1 MQDEQSAQPVPE
13 AEADAAEADAAEA
26 DAAEADPD
34 PRPVYDGDWL
44 SATGVEKGR
53 HSQRVREWKAR
64 QKGVARSR
72 MAPSPGQPVAA
83 LPSRDAAD
91 GVTRAV
97 LEGIRDNP
105 GAHDSDRIRAAQ
117 QLIALDRAAEGVAH
131 APSPLYELR
140 LALELL
146 PPHERLAWLQGE
158 RAEHLGA

>member
-13 AEADAAEADAAEA
+13 AEADAAEGV
-26 DAAEADPD
+26 DPD

-64 QKGVARSR
+64 QKDVARSR

-83 LPSRDAAD
+83 LPSPDAAALRPD
-91 GVTRAV
+91 AAQAVTRAV
-97 LEGIRDNP
+97 LEGIRDDRD
-105 GAHDSDRIRAAQ
+105 AHDSDRIRAAQ

-146 PPHERLAWLQGE
+146 PPHERLAWLQGQ

>member
-1 MQDEQSAQPVPE
+1 MQDELSKPE
-13 AEADAAEADAAEA
+13 GDGDADAAEGVAAEGV
-26 DAAEADPD
+26 DPD
-34 PRPVYDGDWL
+34 PRPVYEGDWL

-64 QKGVARSR
+64 QKDVARSR

-83 LPSRDAAD
+83 LPSRDAAQA
-91 GVTRAV
+91 VTRAV
-97 LEGIRDNP
+97 LEGIRDDRD
-105 GAHDSDRIRAAQ
+105 AHDSDRIRAAQ

>member
-13 AEADAAEADAAEA
+13 AEADAAEGV
-26 DAAEADPD
+26 DPD

-64 QKGVARSR
+64 QKDVARSR

-83 LPSRDAAD
+83 LPPPDT
-91 GVTRAV
+91 VTRAV
-97 LEGIRDNP
+97 LESIRDNP

-117 QLIALDRAAEGVAH
+117 QLIALDRAAEGVAS

-146 PPHERLAWLQGE
+146 PPHARLAWLQGE